1 MQYAQKI
8 LNFGKAN
15 NVKVFFKNPLF
26 LFGLFF
32 KIFLICT
39 IAPYPITEWYA
50 PFINLSVNN
59 FAIDPWK
66 TWIDNGGSYLA
77 FPYGYAMWL
86 IFLPFSIV
94 FYLFNIDTFYAY
106 GSTLLCLD
114 FLLLYC
120 LNRFLKGRETLLL
133 FTYWFSPIVIIGTY
147 VLGLNDLVPALFL
160 AFSILLIKR
169 LKFFAAGIIFSLSIS
184 AKLSMLIA
192 LPIIFIYLLNNK
204 SLRVYLNEFLAGLL
218 LSAIIL
224 FAPFILSNEAVSMV
238 IGNPEFAKIYKLSY
252 DLSDDLKIYIIP
264 LVYVLSLYTVWR
276 VRRLNF
282 ELFQAIL
289 GVILLLVVMMTP
301 ASLGWFIWSVPFLTL
316 YQAMSGRVAI
326 YLNLIFGITYL
337 FVTSLSFDS
346 LFIESKFLNLSLI
359 NINFL
364 YYLLYT
370 IMLSIGFI
378 IVLRILREAIN
389 QSDFFRLSRRPF
401 VIGIAGDSGSGKD
414 TVADSLID
422 LFGSHSSLKISGDDY
437 HLFDRKNP
445 IWKKMTHLNPMANDL
460 EAYTND
466 ILDLLNGK
474 SIFSS
479 VYNHAS
485 GKMSRPIKI
494 KSNDFIIASGLH
506 ALYLPILRD
515 SCSLKIFLDMDEDLR
530 KHFKIHR
537 DSLQRGHSI
546 EEVLTSIEKRNKDSK
561 KYIRPQSEHAELIL
575 SLQPIN
581 RKFLN
586 EKNLEE
592 SIPMKLFVSSK
603 AGINERLINRVLV
616 GITGLNIETNEVDS
630 ILEVQM
636 TIEGEP
642 SSEDIDIAAKM
653 LCQNTLD
660 FLDVKPIWSNG
671 VLGIMQLLIMCH
683 INQALQKRIL

>member
-1 MQYAQKI
+1 M
-8 LNFGKAN
+8 KA
-15 NVKVFFKNPLF
+15 FFKNPLF

-32 KIFLICT
+32 KIFLLCI
-39 IAPYPITEWYA
+39 ISPYPITEWYA
-50 PFINLSVNN
+50 PFIDLSINN
-59 FAIDPWK
+59 FSIDPWK
-66 TWIDNGGSYLA
+66 TWIDNEGSYLA

-86 IFLPFSIV
+86 VFLPFSV
-94 FYLFNIDTFYAY
+94 AYQFFNIDTFFAY
-106 GSTLLCLD
+106 GSTLLCFD

-120 LNRFLKGRETLLL
+120 LNKFIKGREMLLL
-133 FTYWFSPIVIIGTY
+133 CTYWFSPIVILGTY

-160 AFSILLIKR
+160 TYSVLLIKR
-169 LKFFAAGIIFSLSIS
+169 LKFFAAGIVFSLSIS

-192 LPIIFIYLLNNK
+192 LPVIFIYLLNNK
-204 SLRVYLNEFLAGLL
+204 SLRIYLNEFIAGLL

-224 FAPFILSNEAVSMV
+224 FFPFILSTEAISM
-238 IGNPEFAKIYKLSY
+238 IAGNPEFTKIYKLSY
-252 DLSDDLKIYIIP
+252 DLSNDLKIFIIP
-264 LVYVLSLYTVWR
+264 LVYILSLYTVWR

-326 YLNLIFGITYL
+326 YLNLIFGVTYFL
-337 FVTSLSFDS
+337 VTSLSFDS
-346 LFIESKFLNLSLI
+346 LFIASNLINISLI
-359 NINFL
+359 NIKFL
-364 YYLLYT
+364 YDLLYT
-370 IMLSIGFI
+370 IMLSVGFI
-378 IVLRILREAIN
+378 IVIRILREAIN

-422 LFGSHSSLKISGDDY
+422 LFGPHSSLKISGDDY

-445 IWKKMTHLNPMANDL
+445 IWKKMTHLNPLTNDL

-474 SIFSS
+474 SIFST

-494 KSNDFIIASGLH
+494 ESNDFIIASGLH

-515 SCSLKIFLDMDEDLR
+515 SYSLKIFLDMDEGLR
-530 KHFKIHR
+530 KHLKIRR

-546 EEVLTSIEKRNKDSK
+546 EEVLTSIEKRNEDSK
-561 KYIRPQSEHAELIL
+561 KYVRPQSEHAELTL

-586 EKNLEE
+586 EQNFDD
-592 SIPMKLFVSSK
+592 SIPLKLFVSSK

-616 GITGLNIETNEVDS
+616 GITGLHVETNEVDS

-660 FLDVKPIWSNG
+660 FLDVKPVWNNG
-671 VLGIMQLLIMCH
+671 ILGIMQLIVMCH

>member
-1 MQYAQKI
+1 
-8 LNFGKAN
+8 
-15 NVKVFFKNPLF
+15 
-26 LFGLFF
+26 
-32 KIFLICT
+32 
-39 IAPYPITEWYA
+39 
-50 PFINLSVNN
+50 
-59 FAIDPWK
+59 
-66 TWIDNGGSYLA
+66 
-77 FPYGYAMWL
+77 MWL

>member
-1 MQYAQKI
+1 
-8 LNFGKAN
+8 
-15 NVKVFFKNPLF
+15 
-26 LFGLFF
+26 
-32 KIFLICT
+32 
-39 IAPYPITEWYA
+39 
-50 PFINLSVNN
+50 
-59 FAIDPWK
+59 
-66 TWIDNGGSYLA
+66 
-77 FPYGYAMWL
+77 
-86 IFLPFSIV
+86 
-94 FYLFNIDTFYAY
+94 
-106 GSTLLCLD
+106 
-114 FLLLYC
+114 
-120 LNRFLKGRETLLL
+120 
-133 FTYWFSPIVIIGTY
+133 VIIGTY

-683 INQALQKRIL
+683 INHALQKRIL